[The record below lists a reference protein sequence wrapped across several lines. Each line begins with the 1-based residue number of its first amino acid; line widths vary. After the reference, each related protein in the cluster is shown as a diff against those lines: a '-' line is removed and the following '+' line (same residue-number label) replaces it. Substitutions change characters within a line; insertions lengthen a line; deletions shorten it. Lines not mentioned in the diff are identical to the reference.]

1 MNASL
6 PVDSLIGGIPM
17 LCLGQKVIIIADS
30 LEQNMPIGEYGY
42 IIAYDRNADNVFDY
56 VIRVPKANKHFYVPS
71 EDIELEEVLLGQEA
85 DRIEREALIDF
96 ALATKN
102 EELFRKIMNGDELEV
117 TLEKSKEVQTNE
129 DFVKQ
134 INLKAW
140 I

>member
-1 MNASL
+1 
-6 PVDSLIGGIPM
+6 M
-17 LCLGQKVIIIADS
+17 LKLGQKVYIVSDS
-30 LEQNMPIGEYGY
+30 FEQNLPIGDYAY

-56 VIRVPKANKHFYVPS
+56 VIRVPKLNKHYYVPAS
-71 EDIELEEVLLGQEA
+71 DIELEEVLIQKEV
-85 DRIEREALIDF
+85 DRLEKEALIDF

-102 EELFRKIMNGDELEV
+102 EELFKRIMNGDKDDANQEV
-117 TLEKSKEVQTNE
+117 NKEVQSSQ